1 MRRDL
6 RAVKFLLLLG
16 LSSVLPG
23 SAVAGEEWEKLA
35 LDDVVSRALGANP
48 MLRASAQSGR
58 R

>member
-23 SAVAGEEWEKLA
+23 SAVSGEEWEKLA
-35 LDDVVSRALGANP
+35 LDDVVSRVLGANP